1 MNIHLCNTTDIMPFM
16 CNGRQT
22 CDKVMMWDSQIIKQ
36 FSGCQIPYQQRK
48 WLLSF
53 ITTDQHSAINSINMQ
68 HQPQTHKTFIKY
80 NNVLL
85 VYNFL

>member
-16 CNGRQT
+16 CNGSQT
-22 CDKVMMWDSQIIKQ
+22 CDKVMMRDSQVIKQ
-36 FSGCQIPYQQRK
+36 LSGRQIPYQQRK

-53 ITTDQHSAINSINMQ
+53 IATDQHSAINVINMQ
-68 HQPQTHKTFIKY
+68 CQPVICKTIMKY

-85 VYNFL
+85 V